1 MPLVG
6 AALHLAIGSRDVV
19 ERARR
24 FARLYTKQRTK
35 SGTAQ
40 FQRSVAGRN
49 SFTEGQ
55 VKALSKRRGRQRYR
69 PEEG

>member
-55 VKALSKRRGRQRYR
+55 AQSAIEKAGTPTL
-69 PEEG
+69 PA